1 VEVGRREPGA
11 VDDARRHAGPIS
23 SLSVK
28 CEDEVPP
35 VVPANPRTAAGAIWL
50 INPMPEEEL
59 MARALVI
66 GGTLFIGR
74 ALVDQLLA
82 RGDDVVI
89 MHRGKGTPFGTR
101 VGEIQCD
108 RNDVAAVQAAL
119 ANSRFDVVYDN
130 VYDWQRGTTADQVM
144 AAAGAVAS
152 GNLRRY
158 VFTSSIAVY
167 GDGGEYNEDA
177 QLVASDYPNPYSAQ
191 KAESERALFDAHRRN
206 GFRVTTLRPAFIY
219 GPHNPFDREAF
230 FWDRLLAG
238 RPIIVPEDG
247 LRTMQWVHVR
257 DVARAAVLAADND
270 DAIGRAY
277 NLASYPPVTQLEFV
291 QLLAN
296 IAGKRPHVVHIRRET
311 IEQLGGQLFTPPYY
325 FGVYLDI
332 PPITVIGDRTRA
344 ELGLPLTRLE
354 EGLRET
360 YAWYQQQQRP
370 QPDFSW
376 EDNLLSV
383 R

>member
-1 VEVGRREPGA
+1 
-11 VDDARRHAGPIS
+11 
-23 SLSVK
+23 
-28 CEDEVPP
+28 
-35 VVPANPRTAAGAIWL
+35 
-50 INPMPEEEL
+50 

-101 VGEIQCD
+101 VGEIECD

-119 ANSRFDVVYDN
+119 TDTRFDVVFDN

-152 GNLRRY
+152 EALRRY

-167 GDGGEYNEDA
+167 GEGGEYNEEA
-177 QLVASDYPNPYSAQ
+177 RLVASDYPNPYSAQ

-206 GFRVTTLRPAFIY
+206 GLRVTTLRPAFIY
-219 GPHNPFDREAF
+219 GPHNPFEREAF
-230 FWDRLLAG
+230 FWDRVLAG

-247 LRTMQWVHVR
+247 MRTMQWVHVR

-270 DAIGRAY
+270 NAIGHAY
-277 NLASYPPVTQLEFV
+277 NVASYPPVTQLEFV

-296 IAGKRPHVVHIRRET
+296 IAGKRADVVHIRRET
-311 IEQLGGQLFTPPYY
+311 IQQLGGQLFVPPYY

-332 PPITVIGDRTRA
+332 PPITVLGDRTRV
-344 ELGLPLTRLE
+344 ELGLQLTRLE

-360 YAWYQQQQRP
+360 YGWYQQQQRP

>member
-1 VEVGRREPGA
+1 
-11 VDDARRHAGPIS
+11 
-23 SLSVK
+23 
-28 CEDEVPP
+28 
-35 VVPANPRTAAGAIWL
+35 
-50 INPMPEEEL
+50 
-59 MARALVI
+59 
-66 GGTLFIGR
+66 
-74 ALVDQLLA
+74 
-82 RGDDVVI
+82 
-89 MHRGKGTPFGTR
+89 
-101 VGEIQCD
+101 
-108 RNDVAAVQAAL
+108 
-119 ANSRFDVVYDN
+119 
-130 VYDWQRGTTADQVM
+130 
-144 AAAGAVAS
+144 
-152 GNLRRY
+152 
-158 VFTSSIAVY
+158 
-167 GDGGEYNEDA
+167 
-177 QLVASDYPNPYSAQ
+177 
-191 KAESERALFDAHRRN
+191 
-206 GFRVTTLRPAFIY
+206 
-219 GPHNPFDREAF
+219 
-230 FWDRLLAG
+230 
-238 RPIIVPEDG
+238 
-247 LRTMQWVHVR
+247 
-257 DVARAAVLAADND
+257 VLAADND

>member
-1 VEVGRREPGA
+1 
-11 VDDARRHAGPIS
+11 
-23 SLSVK
+23 
-28 CEDEVPP
+28 
-35 VVPANPRTAAGAIWL
+35 
-50 INPMPEEEL
+50 

-89 MHRGKGTPFGTR
+89 MHRGSGTPFGTL

-108 RNDVAAVQAAL
+108 RNDVTAVRAAL
-119 ANSRFDVVYDN
+119 AHRRFDVVYDN

-167 GDGGEYNEDA
+167 GEGGEYNEDA

-206 GFRVTTLRPAFIY
+206 AFPVTTLRPAFIY
-219 GPHNPFDREAF
+219 GPHNPFEREAF

-238 RPIIVPEDG
+238 RPIVVPEDG

-296 IAGKRPHVVHIRRET
+296 IAGKRAHVVHIRRET
-311 IEQLGGQLFTPPYY
+311 IQQLGGQLFVPPHY

-332 PPITVIGDRTRA
+332 PAITVLGDRTRA
-344 ELGLPLTRLE
+344 ELGLQLTRLE